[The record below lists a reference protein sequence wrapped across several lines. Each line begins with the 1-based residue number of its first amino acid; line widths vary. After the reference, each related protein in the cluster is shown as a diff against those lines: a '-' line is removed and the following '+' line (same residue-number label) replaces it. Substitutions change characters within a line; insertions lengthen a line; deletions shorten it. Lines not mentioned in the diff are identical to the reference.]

1 MSAECPGGQSLP
13 TISAH
18 ALVNIGQDVAGLCC
32 HSTLLAP
39 AHQHSVLLHSF
50 FVMMVFQHI
59 NLQILIY
66 IPFTLS
72 FCQVHRGKF
81 FGKLEIDS
89 IIMIYLFFWLEEA
102 EKSFSLYHLIRY
114 LHCSCAFI
122 TETQL
127 KVAVGNPVSNVHFK
141 ARNNYRGHFARLSL
155 STTWF
160 AQQLVVELK
169 HIYKKSCLF
178 CLSPWHCF

>member
-1 MSAECPGGQSLP
+1 M
-13 TISAH
+13 TI
-18 ALVNIGQDVAGLCC
+18 
-32 HSTLLAP
+32 
-39 AHQHSVLLHSF
+39 
-50 FVMMVFQHI
+50 FQHI

-72 FCQVHRGKF
+72 FCQVHREKF

-89 IIMIYLFFWLEEA
+89 MIMIYLFFWLEEA
-102 EKSFSLYHLIRY
+102 EKSFGLYHLIRY

-160 AQQLVVELK
+160 AQ
-169 HIYKKSCLF
+169 
-178 CLSPWHCF
+178 